1 MQLVLHKC
9 HDNPVNLFNQVCV
22 VALEVIGSY
31 SGEKIDDTKLLPK
44 PPNSS
49 TADSDDD
56 DAVTEKNISDGDGE
70 ASLPY
75 NNDASDSMFRRVEAV
90 VAAKMDAVKFQ
101 NYSLAKQI
109 KLAESQIRDSAARC
123 ARLAM
128 AKNEAVV
135 DEDYDRASMI
145 KAELDNLTSKAS
157 SLMDELKI
165 EFESEAESATSPE
178 VVTPRRPPKGEN
190 SRALM
195 EEVEANVMAE
205 EDSSKAL
212 RAVPP
217 PPRSPR
223 LKKVMNAI
231 KLANSVGRAMRSTV
245 SDARE
250 LVELGEGLPA
260 GWVAVRD
267 EESGYP
273 YYYNEGT
280 GESSWEVPKP
290 EELVTDADAD
300 ADADAETKL
309 EPKEPSE
316 TMETEKNNF
325 LEEVAKPNTGTN
337 TNTNTNTNTPKTSI
351 GDAPN
356 VLESLLVQQYVDN
369 QTAPNISPRVAATPR
384 EPEFS
389 SLPPSSPIVDE
400 EEVRDLARE
409 KLEEDRQELD
419 EEKERLRLMVEEEKL
434 QIDEERRVLEEERK
448 VMENGKKEL
457 EDEKAMRLAEAK
469 EKEKEK
475 EEEEEEEVETESARQ
490 PTPLLLW
497 DEENV
502 RGNTPSEAEVETE
515 TTPKIEEMPTAIPN
529 DEEKENEWSEWDEAR
544 TLLEVRSREKREAA
558 EGEQIDKAGA
568 RDEESPR
575 GETPPLKTAE
585 VGTRPKSPEK
595 LEVSIDDPA
604 VLELARVCAN
614 TFGTTAL
621 EHIHS
626 KDWRFRQRVSKPQ
639 ICLLCVLPRSLTYIN
654 ICSLGARGL
663 R

>member
-300 ADADAETKL
+300 ADADVNADAVDENSDANSTKSDANST
-309 EPKEPSE
+309 K
-316 TMETEKNNF
+316 TENKKTKSKLSFTIRDVLQRKLNTQFVDWNQVKKRITNKNLYTIRFFFIVPTYLF
-325 LEEVAKPNTGTN
+325 LIHNTWMAINLDQIARIINPVTKDVIPTTGTYL
-337 TNTNTNTNTPKTSI
+337 T
-351 GDAPN
+351 
-356 VLESLLVQQYVDN
+356 
-369 QTAPNISPRVAATPR
+369 
-384 EPEFS
+384 
-389 SLPPSSPIVDE
+389 
-400 EEVRDLARE
+400 
-409 KLEEDRQELD
+409 
-419 EEKERLRLMVEEEKL
+419 
-434 QIDEERRVLEEERK
+434 
-448 VMENGKKEL
+448 
-457 EDEKAMRLAEAK
+457 
-469 EKEKEK
+469 
-475 EEEEEEEVETESARQ
+475 
-490 PTPLLLW
+490 
-497 DEENV
+497 
-502 RGNTPSEAEVETE
+502 
-515 TTPKIEEMPTAIPN
+515 
-529 DEEKENEWSEWDEAR
+529 
-544 TLLEVRSREKREAA
+544 
-558 EGEQIDKAGA
+558 
-568 RDEESPR
+568 
-575 GETPPLKTAE
+575 
-585 VGTRPKSPEK
+585 
-595 LEVSIDDPA
+595 A
-604 VLELARVCAN
+604 VLSPLSFGALATHFSIMIGHDFLYAKTKSFPCVNLCPQSLYEGKIRWDRISRIFYDPRLQVS
-614 TFGTTAL
+614 G
-621 EHIHS
+621 IHYY
-626 KDWRFRQRVSKPQ
+626 F
-639 ICLLCVLPRSLTYIN
+639 C
-654 ICSLGARGL
+654 
-663 R
+663 